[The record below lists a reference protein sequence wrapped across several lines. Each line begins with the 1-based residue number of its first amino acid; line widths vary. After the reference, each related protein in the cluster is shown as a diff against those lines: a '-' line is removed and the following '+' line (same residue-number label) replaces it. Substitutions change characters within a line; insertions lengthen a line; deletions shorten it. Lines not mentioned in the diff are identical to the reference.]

1 MDFPYTLVTDWPKH
15 QVRQRHLPW
24 INIGIRKPGTV
35 KTVWPLGLVDSG
47 AELTVIDQEIGK
59 ELGLNFKKALKSTIT
74 GFGGAKVLV
83 LIVEVE
89 FVIDD
94 NSGKS
99 PIVYQDFAGFTKNS
113 FPTTHPQQTAIFG
126 TVGLFRKVNKVSFEY
141 PKRIHIE

>member
-15 QVRQRHLPW
+15 QARQRYLPW
-24 INIGIRKPGTV
+24 INIGIRKPRLT

-47 AELTVIDQEIGK
+47 AELTVVDHEIAK
-59 ELGLNFKKALKSTIT
+59 ELGLNFKKALRNIIT
-74 GFGGAKVLV
+74 GFGGAKVPV

-89 FVIDD
+89 FVVDD
-94 NSGKS
+94 GSGKN

-113 FPTTHPQQTAIFG
+113 FPATHPQQTAIFG

-141 PKRIHIE
+141 PKRIRIE